1 MQDLLDFEDRLKFV
15 IKKSGGARIVAET
28 IGVTTSAVGAM
39 TRGGGVHALRL
50 AGFIKKLGYNPTWVM
65 FGDGEMEYPRTNYR
79 TSEED
84 ELLVAAEPTHYAI
97 KSKNEADPF
106 KTLSQ
111 LFTTMEAKIN
121 EMMVEMSRQA
131 ALIEDIEQRIKH

>member
-1 MQDLLDFEDRLKFV
+1 MEDLSDFDKRMKFV
-15 IKKSGGARIVAET
+15 IKKFGGQQRVADE
-28 IGVTTSAVGAM
+28 IGITQSAVSAIVK
-39 TRGGGVHALRL
+39 GGGIQGLRL
-50 AGFIKKLGYNPTWVM
+50 AGFIKSLGYNPTWVM
-65 FGDGEMEYPRTNYR
+65 FGDGEMEYPKTNYR
-79 TSEED
+79 TAED
-84 ELLVAAEPTHYAI
+84 DEPLVAAESTHYAI